1 MPLPASLIASVVSAI
16 IDAAT
21 ANQNPSAA
29 QQYDVYVTNR
39 TLPPEAKLGVM
50 QPPVG
55 NGLVVINGNPLPL
68 APAAQFRSQQN
79 LIVMPMSIQD
89 SKDVVYLTDASGA
102 IFRVWMLSPAEVSAR
117 PKN

>member
-1 MPLPASLIASVVSAI
+1 MPLPASLIASIVSAI

-21 ANQNPSAA
+21 QNPSTA
-29 QQYDVYVTNR
+29 QQYEVYVTNR

-55 NGLVVINGNPLPL
+55 DGLVVIDGNPLPL
-68 APAAQFRSQQN
+68 APAVQFRSQQN
-79 LIVMPMSIQD
+79 LIVMPMTIQD
-89 SKDVVYLTDASGA
+89 TKDVVYITDASGA
-102 IFRVWMLSPAEVSAR
+102 IYRVWMLSPAEVSAR